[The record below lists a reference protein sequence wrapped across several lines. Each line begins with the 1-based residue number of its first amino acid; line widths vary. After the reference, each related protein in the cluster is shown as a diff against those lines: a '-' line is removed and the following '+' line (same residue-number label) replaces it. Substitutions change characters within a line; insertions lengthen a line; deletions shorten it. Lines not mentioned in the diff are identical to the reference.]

1 MYLAGARW
9 EAIYPASAIFHGI
22 GVNVTAA
29 SCLDQMNWGA
39 VGDPVQVADVWPLLD
54 AIRDV
59 QAELLSLVPK
69 AVARAPIA
77 NTKPTSSSNGANRPP
92 RA

>member
-54 AIRDV
+54 AIRNA

-69 AVARAPIA
+69 AVA
-77 NTKPTSSSNGANRPP
+77 
-92 RA
+92 